1 MYIFIRVKL
10 VLIVIGKTQKGYL
23 SEAVVDFSERI
34 KHYMPFEIIMIP
46 TIKKSQ
52 KIASKN
58 EILQAEESA
67 MMKYIRDDDYLIILD
82 ERGKSF
88 RSVEFADYLQKVFLT
103 GNKRMVF
110 VIGGAWGIGGSLKK
124 KANVQLS
131 VSKMTFSHQL
141 VRLIFLEQL
150 YRALTILRNE
160 PYHNE

>member
-1 MYIFIRVKL
+1 MKL

-23 SEAVVDFSERI
+23 SEAVIDFSDRI
-34 KHYMPFEIIMIP
+34 KHSMPLEIVEIP
-46 TIKKSQ
+46 AIKKSQ

-58 EILQAEESA
+58 EILQTEELA
-67 MMKYIRDDDYLIILD
+67 IMKHIRDNDYLIILD

-88 RSVEFADYLQKVFLT
+88 RSVEFADFLQKVFLI

-124 KANVQLS
+124 RANVQLS
-131 VSKMTFSHQL
+131 LSKMTFSHQL

>member
-1 MYIFIRVKL
+1 MKL
-10 VLIVIGKTQKGYL
+10 VFVVIGKTQKGYL
-23 SEAVVDFSERI
+23 LDGIADFSSRI
-34 KHYMPFEIIMIP
+34 NHYMPFEIIEIP
-46 TIKKSQ
+46 AVKKSQ
-52 KIASKN
+52 KTGSKD
-58 EILQAEESA
+58 EILQTEQAA
-67 MMKYIRDDDYLIILD
+67 IMKHIRDGDYLIILD

-88 RSVEFADYLQKVFLT
+88 RSIELASYLQKIFLT

-110 VIGGAWGIGGSLKK
+110 VIGGAWGIHGSLKK

-141 VRLIFLEQL
+141 VRLIVLEQL